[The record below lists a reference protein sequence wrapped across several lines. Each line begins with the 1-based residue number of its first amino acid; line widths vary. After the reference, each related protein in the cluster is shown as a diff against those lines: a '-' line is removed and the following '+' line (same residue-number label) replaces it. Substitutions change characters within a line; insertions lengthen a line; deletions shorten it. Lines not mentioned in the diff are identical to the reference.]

1 MRGVVDGVSGRG
13 LWLRGL
19 ATAVALTAAACG
31 TAAPRVA
38 LPKRPAGAEL
48 TKVHLARPT
57 VRAQV
62 IAAYEGYWLATN
74 RAIDS
79 RSPAAA
85 KAILTGHVPEGAV
98 SGLVKGLEVLWR
110 RNEVGYGSPVF
121 HIMTVTFTGTRS
133 AAVHDCIDL
142 SRTGFQDTR
151 TGQVVGAIGQSHE
164 FLITTLVRE
173 AGQWLVTGAISVVRP
188 CAH

>member
-1 MRGVVDGVSGRG
+1 

-19 ATAVALTAAACG
+19 AAAVALTAAACG

-98 SGLVKGLEVLWR
+98 SGLLKGLEVLWR

-173 AGQWLVTGAISVVRP
+173 AGQWLVAGAISVVRP